1 MTLSRQARGFYATAA
16 DLSSPDKAKHLSQE
30 TGVMAKA
37 LPRLAL
43 NGVLIRDGFKRNKLC
58 SAA

>member
-16 DLSSPDKAKHLSQE
+16 DLSSPDREKHLSQE
-30 TGVMAKA
+30 TGVMVKA

-43 NGVLIRDGFKRNKLC
+43 GGVLMRDGFKRNKLC
-58 SAA
+58 IAT